1 MARWLALALAVLA
14 AAVVAPGE
22 RPLAPPAAWAHPE
35 EGDADGDGVVDKEDN
50 CPAAA
55 NEEQRDGDGDGQ
67 GDACDGDDDAD
78 GVPDA
83 EDRCPLDADP
93 GQADAD
99 GDGTGDACE
108 GDRDGDG
115 APDATDNCRETANPG
130 QEDYDRDRLGDAC
143 DPDEEDDGVF
153 DDRDNC
159 PLAPN
164 PDQVDA
170 DFDGQGR
177 ACDADDTAVP
187 PPAFDGHAPR
197 VRAALAA
204 PARFGAL
211 GAGLPVRLR
220 CSEACAATARLVL
233 GRRAAARWGLGR
245 ARVVAA
251 GSAEVAGRGS
261 TYAFLR
267 FTPRAR
273 RVLWRRDRVRLTLR
287 VAARDRVANLRL
299 LARPVELRR

>member
-1 MARWLALALAVLA
+1 MTRWLALVLVLLA
-14 AAVVAPGE
+14 AAVAAPDE
-22 RPLAPPAAWAHPE
+22 RPLAPPAAFAHPE
-35 EGDADGDGVVDKEDN
+35 EGDVDGDGVVDKEDN
-50 CPAAA
+50 CPEAA
-55 NEEQRDGDGDGQ
+55 NEEQRDGDG
-67 GDACDGDDDAD
+67 
-78 GVPDA
+78 V
-83 EDRCPLDADP
+83 
-93 GQADAD
+93 ADAAD
-99 GDGTGDACE
+99 D
-108 GDRDGDG
+108 
-115 APDATDNCRETANPG
+115 CRELANPG
-130 QEDYDRDRLGDAC
+130 QEDYDRDGLGDAC

-170 DFDGQGR
+170 DFDGMGR

-187 PPAFDGHAPR
+187 QPAFDGSAPR

-204 PARFGAL
+204 PARFAAL
-211 GAGLPVRLR
+211 GGGLPVRLR

-245 ARVVAA
+245 SRVVAA
-251 GSAEVAGRGS
+251 GTAQVAARGW

-267 FTPRAR
+267 FAPQAR
-273 RVLWRRDRVRLTLR
+273 RVLWRRDRVRLTLH
-287 VAARDRVANLRL
+287 VSARDRVANLRL